1 MFYGAAVGASA
12 ARYFASLSTVWYF
25 DDNKLTSTNF
35 SERER
40 DRMRER
46 EHYGMLP
53 KKFVLKESVGL
64 ARSFS
69 ARTGSEIPIDC
80 GFILYLSA
88 LAKSPT

>member
-1 MFYGAAVGASA
+1 
-12 ARYFASLSTVWYF
+12 
-25 DDNKLTSTNF
+25 
-35 SERER
+35 
-40 DRMRER
+40 MRER
-46 EHYGMLP
+46 ALWDVA
-53 KKFVLKESVGL
+53 KKCVLNESVGL

>member
-1 MFYGAAVGASA
+1 MLPLLRTQRGILHHCQLCGI
-12 ARYFASLSTVWYF
+12 
-25 DDNKLTSTNF
+25 LTIINSHQRIF
-35 SERER
+35 QRES

-46 EHYGMLP
+46 ALWDVA
-53 KKFVLKESVGL
+53 KKFVLNESVGL

>member
-1 MFYGAAVGASA
+1 MLPLVRTQRGILHHCQLCGI
-12 ARYFASLSTVWYF
+12 
-25 DDNKLTSTNF
+25 LTIINSHQRIF
-35 SERER
+35 QRES